1 MPVINET
8 PKAIKQHPQQKG
20 TATPPQQKGTGIP
33 PRRSSSPVTH
43 GIPNKPNPPPQV
55 SQVAKNSTSVRPST
69 PSQSSDGSIS
79 PASPQDSVFKF
90 QKTEPLYE
98 EQSKSTKKFPL
109 VKANTV
115 DVSSASQSDMFG
127 SQFREENIRPPS
139 QFNVPVEISRNSAED
154 ENLSTFAIELRKA
167 SKAREERILTNQPR
181 MLTATNRQEH
191 NESEEEESVAVR
203 TQAQVSGNPIT
214 SSTIIKQ
221 ENKTDTTS
229 DEVES
234 VSTPNSVDN
243 KEMQGKD
250 SPQNM
255 VPSKKVPVTNLIK
268 QFSGELSNTQ
278 EATRLT
284 HTDVEKTC
292 KNLNKQH
299 PSHNMASTNTEM
311 KGKSVTM
318 MAKAFEGERAD
329 DGTYNWRGSLRSV
342 SKPSVVE
349 SSIPN
354 VEGENEPTNSYERST
369 NRQIQDSSLTKKPSK
384 TSLIAKKFEQN
395 VMVKS
400 EITVSKKTEKQ
411 SLPEATTEKTKQAPL
426 PEQKSLPLVEDP
438 SKPISSSENA
448 NSPTERDS
456 NDENDTF
463 PELPRRQ
470 SGVVIVEEDGI
481 NFPGEYKRN
490 SVSVDTDYWNSK
502 SPEHVT
508 NLTALSEGVQGQL
521 HDETTDTEI
530 LPEPELD
537 ILPPPIIPMD
547 EELALSIEDFPLP
560 EFLPPPEIDDFH
572 EFQDLPPPPTNFPD
586 SDFCQ
591 EIPSFDITASSNT
604 NNTDTFEL
612 PSPSQLPPPHYGTDD
627 FELPSPFQISS
638 PYDTS
643 NFELPSP
650 SQLPPHNDLD
660 DNFELPSP
668 PQLPPHDDTD
678 DNFEL
683 PSPSQLPPLDDTGN
697 FELSSPPH
705 LPPPEEGPS
714 DRDDSNLA
722 AKFLD
727 EESAL
732 GDKKDENSTNNNET
746 SNKEKLQ
753 YSPLLSSTTQPS
765 GKITDSNSMPSHV
778 HNTHDDVTLQTPS
791 DIPIPKGEEIMLS
804 INPDQHLS
812 SATTHDNHE
821 LKPSDD
827 ISQVFMYTYNH
838 IKCCSVI
845 LHRTKTANHYRLF
858 IFCMQLILILQL
870 TNQSHQYLILLPTYK
885 YNIL

>member
-1 MPVINET
+1 MPGLPVINEA
-8 PKAIKQHPQQKG
+8 PKAIKQHPQQKGTAMPPQQKG
-20 TATPPQQKGTGIP
+20 TATPPQQKGTAMPPQQKGTATP

-43 GIPNKPNPPPQV
+43 GIPNKPNPPPQA

-90 QKTEPLYE
+90 QKTEPLSE

-115 DVSSASQSDMFG
+115 DVTSASQSEMFG

-139 QFNVPVEISRNSAED
+139 QFNVPVETSKNSAED
-154 ENLSTFAIELRKA
+154 ENLSPFAIELRKA

-181 MLTATNRQEH
+181 MLTTTNRQEY
-191 NESEEEESVAVR
+191 NESEEEEPAAIR

-229 DEVES
+229 GKVES
-234 VSTPNSVDN
+234 VSTPNSVDS
-243 KEMQGKD
+243 KEIQQGED
-250 SPQNM
+250 SPQNK
-255 VPSKKVPVTNLIK
+255 VSSKKVPVTNLIK
-268 QFSGELSNTQ
+268 QFSGELTNTQ

-284 HTDVEKTC
+284 HTDVEKTY

-342 SKPSVVE
+342 SKSSVVE
-349 SSIPN
+349 SSTPN
-354 VEGENEPTNSYERST
+354 VEGENEPTNSHERST
-369 NRQIQDSSLTKKPSK
+369 NRQIQDSSFTKKPSK

-395 VMVKS
+395 VIVKS
-400 EITVSKKTEKQ
+400 EIIVSKKTEKQ
-411 SLPEATTEKTKQAPL
+411 SLPEATTEKMKQAPPL
-426 PEQKSLPLVEDP
+426 EQKSMPLVQDG
-438 SKPISSSENA
+438 SKPISSSENG
-448 NSPTERDS
+448 NSPAEKDS
-456 NDENDTF
+456 NNKDDTF
-463 PELPRRQ
+463 PVELELSRRQ

-481 NFPGEYKRN
+481 NFPGEYRRN
-490 SVSVDTDYWNSK
+490 SVSVDADYWNSK

-508 NLTALSEGVQGQL
+508 NLTAVSEISTTGVQGQS

-537 ILPPPIIPMD
+537 ILPPPIIPLD
-547 EELALSIEDFPLP
+547 EELVLSIEDLPLP

-572 EFQDLPPPPTNFPD
+572 EFQDLPPPPTSFPD

-591 EIPSFDITASSNT
+591 DTPSFDITASN
-604 NNTDTFEL
+604 NAENTDTFEV

-627 FELPSPFQISS
+627 LELPSPFQIPS
-638 PYDTS
+638 PNDTS

-650 SQLPPHNDLD
+650 PQLPPHDDTD

-683 PSPSQLPPLDDTGN
+683 PSPSQLPPPDDTGN
-697 FELSSPPH
+697 FELSSPTH
-705 LPPPEEGPS
+705 LLPPEEGPS

-722 AKFLD
+722 AKFLG

-732 GDKKDENSTNNNET
+732 EDKQDENSTNNNET
-746 SNKEKLQ
+746 LNKEKLQ
-753 YSPLLSSTTQPS
+753 YSPLLSTATLPS
-765 GKITDSNSMPSHV
+765 GKITNSNSMPSHV
-778 HNTHDDVTLQTPS
+778 HSTHDDVTLQTPS
-791 DIPIPKGEEIMLS
+791 DIPIPEGEENMLS
-804 INPDQHLS
+804 INPDQHS
-812 SATTHDNHE
+812 PSATTHDDYE

-827 ISQVFMYTYNH
+827 ISQVFMYIYM
-838 IKCCSVI
+838 
-845 LHRTKTANHYRLF
+845 Y
-858 IFCMQLILILQL
+858 
-870 TNQSHQYLILLPTYK
+870 
-885 YNIL
+885 